1 MTIPKSSFLL
11 YPSSSILQQN
21 TTTMK
26 RISIFVSGNGTNL
39 QRIAEYFS
47 NNQEVEIVNVVCN
60 NPKAYSIER
69 AKNLGIPLRMVTK
82 KEFNTPEFTK
92 EMQGLNLDLI
102 VLAGFLLQIPESLVK
117 AFPKKIINIH
127 PALLPKYGGKGFYGE
142 HVHEAVV
149 AAKEPYS
156 GITIHYVNELYDSG
170 EIIFQAKIA
179 LNDHET
185 PDTVAAKI
193 HVLEQ
198 ANFPVIIEQVLFG
211 E

>member
-1 MTIPKSSFLL
+1 
-11 YPSSSILQQN
+11 
-21 TTTMK
+21 MK

-92 EMQGLNLDLI
+92 EMQDLNLDLI

>member
-1 MTIPKSSFLL
+1 
-11 YPSSSILQQN
+11 
-21 TTTMK
+21 MK

-47 NNQEVEIVNVVCN
+47 ENQDVEIVNVVCN

-69 AKNLGIPLRMVTK
+69 AKNLGITLRMVTK
-82 KEFNTPEFTK
+82 KEFNTPEFTQ
-92 EMQGLNLDLI
+92 EMQNLNLDLI

-149 AAKEPYS
+149 AAKETYS

-198 ANFPVIIEQVLFG
+198 ANFPVIIEQVLKAQ
-211 E
+211 